1 MKIVLAGATGFIGQ
15 KLIDKLLADE
25 HKIVILTRN
34 PNKARNTFGSSVN
47 AIKWD
52 AHSTGD
58 WCNAINGSGAVIN
71 LAGESLAAS
80 RWNESQKQLLRD
92 SRINATRVIVQAIE
106 GSSDRP
112 SVLVNASAVGYYGD
126 VPDDTVTEK
135 YPASNDFLGILSKQW
150 EDEAHQADRLGVR
163 VVCLRIGI
171 VLGGGGGALE
181 KMILPF
187 KFFIGGPLGSGK
199 QWFPWIHR
207 DDVIDSIRFVLM
219 NEKITGAVNL
229 TAPSPVTMND
239 FCKTLGR
246 VMGRPS
252 IMRVPGFV
260 LKLAVGE
267 FAQFL
272 LAGQKA
278 VPDKLLKNKYQFLYS
293 DLEKALRN
301 IRV

>member
-1 MKIVLAGATGFIGQ
+1 MKIVLAGATGFIGR
-15 KLIDKLLADE
+15 KLIQSLIADE
-25 HKIVILTRN
+25 HQVVILTRH
-34 PNKARNTFGSSVN
+34 PAKAAHTFGPSVQTLQ
-47 AIKWD
+47 WD
-52 AHSTGD
+52 ARSSGD
-58 WCNAINGSGAVIN
+58 WFTAVDGADAVIN
-71 LAGESLAAS
+71 LTGESLAAK
-80 RWNESQKQLLRD
+80 RWDETQKQLLLS
-92 SRINATRVIVQAIE
+92 SRIESTRVIVWAIE
-106 GSSDRP
+106 KASVRP
-112 SVLVNASAVGYYGD
+112 SVLINASAVGYYGD
-126 VPDDTVTEK
+126 VPDDTVTEN
-135 YPASNDFLGILSKQW
+135 YPASNDFLGILSEQW
-150 EDEAHQADRLGVR
+150 EDEAYHAVRLGIR

-187 KFFIGGPLGSGK
+187 KFFVGGPLGSGK

-207 DDVIDSIRFVLM
+207 DDVIGSIRFVLV

-229 TAPSPVTMND
+229 TSPNPVTMND